1 MDLSSDDFTRVDPLP
16 SKPKRNPPPEPEPPK
31 CSIADA
37 VQELLSNEGCEEG
50 MAWLRSSSYKGFLA
64 DMRPMDNAK
73 TTASH
78 LIHCWKTSCASRA
91 KWGHIEIPTLSSDP
105 ITVGQLHAYLSEIL
119 SAHPD
124 FATIPVHHE
133 ECCGNVETGWVKFLV
148 DEGILVLS

>member
-1 MDLSSDDFTRVDPLP
+1 MDLSSDDFTKVDPLP
-16 SKPKRNPPPEPEPPK
+16 SKPKRNPPPEPELPK

-37 VQELLSNEGCEEG
+37 VEELLSNEGGPCL
-50 MAWLRSSSYKGFLA
+50 AWLSSSSYKGFLTA
-64 DMRPMDNAK
+64 VRPIDHAK

-78 LIHCWKTSCASRA
+78 LIHCWKISCASRA

-119 SAHPD
+119 AAHPD

-133 ECCGNVETGWVKFLV
+133 ECCGNVETGFVEFLV
-148 DEGILVLS
+148 EEGILVLS